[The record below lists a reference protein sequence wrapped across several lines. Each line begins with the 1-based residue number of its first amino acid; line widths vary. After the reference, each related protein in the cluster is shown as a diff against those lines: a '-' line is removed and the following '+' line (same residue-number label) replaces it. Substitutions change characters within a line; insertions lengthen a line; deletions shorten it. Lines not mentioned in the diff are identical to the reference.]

1 MVIWEK
7 EREREWPKLINL
19 YKITYTCT
27 CTTKKFIMN
36 FTRSDTCS
44 HDSWIECSARK
55 ADLRLCLSNPA
66 VTCASVAC

>member
-1 MVIWEK
+1 MRER

-27 CTTKKFIMN
+27 CTTNKFIMN

-44 HDSWIECSARK
+44 HDSWIEYNARK
-55 ADLRLCLSNPA
+55 ADLR
-66 VTCASVAC
+66 